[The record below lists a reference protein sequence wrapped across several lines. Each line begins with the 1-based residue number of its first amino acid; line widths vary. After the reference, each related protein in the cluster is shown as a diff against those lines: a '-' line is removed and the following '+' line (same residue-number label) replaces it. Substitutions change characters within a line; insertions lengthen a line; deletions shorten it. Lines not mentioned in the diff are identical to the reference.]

1 MKLEIL
7 LALILGLNLIIA
19 TLFILQKRSHSAKML
34 VSLLLGTTG
43 VGLLLLLYGISEVSA
58 LLDVALMF
66 VFLSSVTAILF
77 AKRLRYLRGT
87 RGSGG
92 KDE

>member
-1 MKLEIL
+1 MRLEIL
-7 LALILGLNLIIA
+7 LALILGSNLIVA
-19 TLFILQKRSHSAKML
+19 TIFILQKRSFSAKML

-43 VGLLLLLYGISEVSA
+43 VGLLLLLYGISEEGA

-77 AKRLRYLRGT
+77 AKRLRYIKDT
-87 RGSGG
+87 RESGG
-92 KDE
+92 RDE